1 MSPTEHRALAPES
14 YVVRI
19 YRRDPRSPRRIAGT
33 VEIVASGTER
43 SFTSLRELQ
52 QILGGS
58 AAPAPAARTRA
69 PRGGVP

>member
-1 MSPTEHRALAPES
+1 MPLVERSAPLPES

-19 YRRDPRSPRRIAGT
+19 YRRHSRGRGRIAGT

-52 QILGGS
+52 RILGLPGRHAG
-58 AAPAPAARTRA
+58 AAKPPQGD
-69 PRGGVP
+69 PP